1 MSGPWLPLIV
11 FLAEMFV
18 VTLST
23 IRIIFLSR
31 GRKGAAALLGF
42 FEITLWLFAMAQI
55 MQNLCDIG
63 CYLGFAA
70 GFTIGNFLGVWIEN
84 CLGLGTVLVRI
95 ITAKNAA
102 PLVASLQAH
111 EFGITYLDGHGARG
125 PVKIVFSVIPRKE
138 LSRALAVIGHFDP
151 KAFYAVDE
159 IQSVGPSFFSAGK
172 LGEMSAAATPGMV
185 MVAARNST
193 EPQPQTQ
200 CAQAAV

>member
-55 MQNLCDIG
+55 MQNLSDVG

-70 GFTIGNFLGVWIEN
+70 GFTLGNFLGVWIEN

-102 PLVASLQAH
+102 PLVASLQAQ
-111 EFGITYLDGHGARG
+111 EFGVTYLDGHGARG

-138 LSRALAVIGHFDP
+138 LSRALEVIGHFDP

-159 IQSVGPSFFSAGK
+159 IQSVGPSLFSADK
-172 LGEMSAAATPGMV
+172 LGEKSVAATPGMV
-185 MVAARNST
+185 MVATRNCT
-193 EPQPQTQ
+193 EPQPQPQ
-200 CAQAAV
+200 CAEAAV